1 MAWLIGRFIG
11 SFIGVLLITL
21 ILRATIF
28 MKGTRLSPD
37 RTPCKSDFYA
47 LRSAG
52 PHAYVPIVTAVVIST
67 VLYYFGGE
75 GDFTILTKRALLSL
89 VMYII
94 SGVVIY
100 ETEKWMSK

>member
-1 MAWLIGRFIG
+1 MAWLIGQFIG

-21 ILRATIF
+21 MLRAIF
-28 MKGTRLSPD
+28 MKGKP
-37 RTPCKSDFYA
+37 
-47 LRSAG
+47 
-52 PHAYVPIVTAVVIST
+52 AYVPIVTAVVIST

-75 GDFTILTKRALLSL
+75 GEFTI
-89 VMYII
+89 MYII